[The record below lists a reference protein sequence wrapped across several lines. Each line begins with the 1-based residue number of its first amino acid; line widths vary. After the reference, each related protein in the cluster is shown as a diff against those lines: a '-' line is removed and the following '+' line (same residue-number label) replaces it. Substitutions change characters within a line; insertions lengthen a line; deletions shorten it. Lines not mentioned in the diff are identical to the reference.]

1 MTDMVEIIETNLS
14 ALESLLDKKNVEDIK
29 KRKGWNQ

>member
-29 KRKGWNQ
+29 KRKGWDQ